1 MQTCAWARGQAAAT
15 ARPQQPAP
23 DADSGEA
30 ERTARPLS
38 RNGTCYAVRG
48 GGESSS
54 SRWKHLEAQ
63 SAAVRAHTVICA
75 EDAEIGQRLS
85 QEKGAGEVKR
95 VERSDGLHGKR
106 SLRAFGDLSRQLE
119 NRRTGPGLGDHLQ
132 HGGAAHLV
140 EQLLRDGGLLTR
152 RVSTMVSREQTTL
165 VASRRSR

>member
-1 MQTCAWARGQAAAT
+1 MGG
-15 ARPQQPAP
+15 P
-23 DADSGEA
+23 EK
-30 ERTARPLS
+30 
-38 RNGTCYAVRG
+38 G

-63 SAAVRAHTVICA
+63 SAAVRAHKVICA

-106 SLRAFGDLSRQLE
+106 SLGAFGDLSRRLE
-119 NRRTGPGLGDHLQ
+119 NRPTGPGLGEDLQ

-140 EQLLRDGGLLTR
+140 EQLLGDGAPDHPSRLDHGQPRADDLGRITEEPMNLVPAGLLER
-152 RVSTMVSREQTTL
+152 PAEYGAAFGVEGQRSARSASSRV
-165 VASRRSR
+165 